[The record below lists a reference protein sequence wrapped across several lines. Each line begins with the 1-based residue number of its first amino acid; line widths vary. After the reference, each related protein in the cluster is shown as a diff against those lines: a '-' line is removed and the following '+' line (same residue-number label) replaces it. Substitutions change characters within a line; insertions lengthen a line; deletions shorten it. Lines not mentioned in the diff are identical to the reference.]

1 MGQREAVRAVMILN
15 EVEVDVARIVKFD
28 EQFAMLSDKINEV
41 KSIILN
47 QTFPYYEDNKAQ
59 NQSPQNEGC

>member
-47 QTFPYYEDNKAQ
+47 QTFPYYEDNKTQ

>member
-15 EVEVDVARIVKFD
+15 EIEVDIARFIKFD
-28 EQFAMLSDKINEV
+28 QQFESLSEKINEV

-47 QTFPYYEDNKAQ
+47 QTFPYYEDNKTQ